1 MKSFVVEYR
10 KKPPINYTEQDS
22 LDCRI
27 GGTGVIVYRVNLNV
41 DGLTNLRGYTGI
53 YVFRPQSGQPG
64 YTGNEILD
72 VSHAYLPTRMTAP
85 AKPAAPS
92 ALRI

>member
-1 MKSFVVEYR
+1 M
-10 KKPPINYTEQDS
+10 
-22 LDCRI
+22 
-27 GGTGVIVYRVNLNV
+27 IVYRVNLNV

-72 VSHAYLPTRMTAP
+72 VSHAYLPYKDDSTGKTRSTIGSADFYRAGGLRRSLP
-85 AKPAAPS
+85 AVS
-92 ALRI
+92 LR